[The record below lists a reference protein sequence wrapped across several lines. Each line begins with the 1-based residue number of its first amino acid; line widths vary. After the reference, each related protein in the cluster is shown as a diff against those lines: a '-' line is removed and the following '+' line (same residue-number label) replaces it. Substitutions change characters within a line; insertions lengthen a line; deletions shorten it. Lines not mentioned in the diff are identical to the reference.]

1 MNNSVNRDN
10 QATAALLFS
19 DLIQSGVLHA
29 LTCITGE
36 IEDFCRLEL
45 QDLGRP
51 HDLLARD
58 LRRRLRRLTRQLSDC
73 GAPGTRVEGLY
84 HCRGMVLSTDDL
96 RQLCARAGMQVSGG
110 DDNNAVVVYEGPVMS
125 PRGITRMTSTWKSPA
140 IPATISTRIMP
151 VKILFPNEKESASLP
166 YSFPH
171 KLFGAIFLTKILIA

>member
-125 PRGITRMTSTWKSPA
+125 PRGITGLAPFAWNTGHLETGVVRLTGV
-140 IPATISTRIMP
+140 RF
-151 VKILFPNEKESASLP
+151 FPLEQE
-166 YSFPH
+166 
-171 KLFGAIFLTKILIA
+171 GAAR